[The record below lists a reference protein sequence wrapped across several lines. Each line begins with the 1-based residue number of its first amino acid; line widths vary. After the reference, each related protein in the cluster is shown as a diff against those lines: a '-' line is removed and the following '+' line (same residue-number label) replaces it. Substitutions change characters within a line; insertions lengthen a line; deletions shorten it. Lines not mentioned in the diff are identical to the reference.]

1 MKLVTSSQMR
11 NIDKK
16 TIEGIGIPGLQ
27 LMEKAGKGVALAAKE
42 MLGEAKNKRVVIFCG
57 RGNNGGDGFVVGRYL
72 SEWGAQVEFYL
83 TADRGEVRGDAKTNL
98 EKAEKMGLPI
108 TEILQKEEIPSK
120 IEADLI
126 VDALFGTG
134 FSGEIT
140 DYVKDIVELINDSC
154 APVLSVD
161 IPSGLHAD
169 TGQFSGPC
177 IKAKRTVT
185 MALPKIGHFFFP
197 GKETSGKVSVVDIGV
212 PPHVVEEENIN
223 LNLITEDEVKKMLP
237 GRPGDAYKG
246 TCGRV
251 VLIAGSTGMTG
262 AASLTSLSSLRAGAG
277 MAILGIPQTLNAI
290 LETKLTEVMTKP
302 LPDVRKKG
310 ALALR
315 GLGQI
320 KELLKWGDCCAI
332 GPGLGQHF
340 ETIELVRRLVSK
352 ISMPTVIDA
361 DGLNAL
367 AKDVS
372 ILKECQAPLI
382 LTPHIGELSRLN
394 GVPIEDIEEDRIKH
408 ASDFAQ
414 EYKCVLVFKGAPTII
429 SEPGGQTYVNPTG
442 NAGMASAGSGDVLTG
457 IIVGLLAQMLIL
469 RKVENPALRPAQGG
483 ERLVLSE
490 VEGSRTTEGGGEDIQ
505 RIMIDSACAG
515 VYVHGLTGDLARE
528 EKGEMGMIAGD
539 MMDEIPQALEEIL
552 R

>member
-16 TIEGIGIPGLQ
+16 TIEGIGIPGLE
-27 LMEKAGKGVALAAKE
+27 LMEKAGQGVALAAKE
-42 MLGEAKNKRVVIFCG
+42 MLDDVKNKKVVIFCG

-72 SEWGAQVEFYL
+72 SEWGANVQFYL
-83 TADRGEVRGDAKTNL
+83 TCKKEEVSGDAKTNL
-98 EKAEKMGLPI
+98 KKAEKMGLPI
-108 TEILQKEEIPSK
+108 TEVLRKQEIPSK

-140 DYVKDIVELINDSC
+140 GFTKDVVEMINSSGIR
-154 APVLSVD
+154 VISVD
-161 IPSGLHAD
+161 VPSGLHAD
-169 TGQFSGPC
+169 TGQFTGAC
-177 IKAKRTVT
+177 IKAERTVT

-197 GKETSGKVSVVDIGV
+197 GKEMSGKVSVVDIGV
-212 PPHVVEEENIN
+212 PEQVVEEENIN
-223 LNLITEDEVKKMLP
+223 LNLITEEKVKEMLP
-237 GRPGDAYKG
+237 KRPEDAYKG

-251 VLIAGSTGMTG
+251 VLIAGSTGLTG
-262 AASLTSLSSLRAGAG
+262 AASLASLSSLRAGAG
-277 MAILGIPQTLNAI
+277 MAILGIPQSLNSI
-290 LETKLTEVMTKP
+290 LEIKLTEVMTKP

-315 GLGQI
+315 GLGEI
-320 KELLKWGDCCAI
+320 RELLKWGDCCAI

-352 ISMPTVIDA
+352 INMPTVIDA
-361 DGLNAL
+361 DGLNAI

-394 GVPIEDIEEDRIKH
+394 GVPVGEISKDRIKY
-408 ASDFAQ
+408 ASDFAK
-414 EYKCVLVFKGAPTII
+414 EYNCVLVFKGAPTII
-429 SEPGGQTYVNPTG
+429 SEPSGQTYVNPTG
-442 NAGMASAGSGDVLTG
+442 NAGIATAGSGDVLTG
-457 IIVGLLAQMLIL
+457 IIVGLLAQILML
-469 RKVENPALRPAQGG
+469 RKVENPA
-483 ERLVLSE
+483 
-490 VEGSRTTEGGGEDIQ
+490 EGGSDDIKK
-505 RIMIDSACAG
+505 IMFDSACAG
-515 VYVHGLTGDLARE
+515 VYIHGLSGDLAKE

-539 MMDEIPQALEEIL
+539 MMEKIPQALLKIVNG
-552 R
+552 

>member
-16 TIEGIGIPGLQ
+16 TIGGVGIPGLQ
-27 LMEKAGKGVALAAKE
+27 LMEKAGKGVALGAKE
-42 MLGEAKNKRVVIFCG
+42 MLGDVKNKKVVIFCG

-72 SEWGAQVEFYL
+72 SEGGAEVQFYL
-83 TADRGEVRGDAKTNL
+83 TAKRGEVTGDAKTNL
-98 EKAEKMGLPI
+98 EKAEEIGLPV
-108 TEILQKEEIPSK
+108 TEVLKKEEIPTK

-134 FSGEIT
+134 FAGEIAG
-140 DYVKDIVELINDSC
+140 YVKHIVEMINSC
-154 APVLSVD
+154 SAPVVSVD

-169 TGQFSGPC
+169 TGQFTGSC
-177 IKAKRTVT
+177 IRAERTVT

-197 GKETSGKVSVVDIGV
+197 GKEMSGKVSVVDIGV
-212 PPHVVEEENIN
+212 PDHVIDEENIN
-223 LNLITEDEVKKMLP
+223 LNLITEHGVKKILP
-237 GRPGDAYKG
+237 KRPGDAYKG

-262 AASLTSLSSLRAGAG
+262 AACLASLSSLRAGAG
-277 MAILGIPQTLNAI
+277 MAILGAPQTLNPI
-290 LETKLTEVMTKP
+290 LEMKLTEVMTRP

-315 GLGQI
+315 GLGEI
-320 KELLKWGDCCAI
+320 RELLKWGDCCAV

-340 ETIELVRRLVSK
+340 ETIELVRRLVSR

-361 DGLNAL
+361 DGLNAI
-367 AKDVS
+367 ATDAS

-394 GVPIEDIEEDRIKH
+394 GVPVAEITKDRIKH
-408 ASDFAQ
+408 ASDFAE
-414 EYKCVLVFKGAPTII
+414 EYDCVLVFKGAPTII

-457 IIVGLLAQMLIL
+457 IMVGLLAQMLML
-469 RKVENPALRPAQGG
+469 RK
-483 ERLVLSE
+483 
-490 VEGSRTTEGGGEDIQ
+490 GEDIN
-505 RIMIDSACAG
+505 RIMIDSVCAG
-515 VYVHGLTGDLARE
+515 VYIHGLTGDLAKKER
-528 EKGEMGMIAGD
+528 GEMGMIAGD
-539 MMDEIPQALEEIL
+539 MMEKIPQALEEIL

>member
-16 TIEGIGIPGLQ
+16 TIEGIGIPGLE
-27 LMEKAGKGVALAAKE
+27 LMEKAGIGVALGAKE
-42 MLGEAKNKRVVIFCG
+42 MLGDVKNKKVVIFCG

-72 SEWGAQVEFYL
+72 SEWGAEVEFYL
-83 TADRGEVRGDAKTNL
+83 TSKAEEVKGDAKTNL
-98 EKAEKMGLPI
+98 EKARKLGLPI
-108 TEILQKEEIPSK
+108 TEVLRKEEIPSR

-134 FSGEIT
+134 FTGEIT
-140 DYVKDIVELINDSC
+140 DYVKDIVELINSSC

-169 TGQFSGPC
+169 TGQFTGTC
-177 IKAKRTVT
+177 IKAQRTVT

-197 GKETSGKVSVVDIGV
+197 GKEMSGKVSVVDIGV
-212 PPHVVEEENIN
+212 PDHVVEEENIN
-223 LNLITEDEVKKMLP
+223 LNLITEEEVKRTLP
-237 GRPGDAYKG
+237 QRPGDAYKG

-251 VLIAGSTGMTG
+251 ILIAGSTGMTG
-262 AASLTSLSSLRAGAG
+262 AACLASLSSLRAGAG
-277 MAILGIPQTLNAI
+277 MAILGIPQTLNPI
-290 LETKLTEVMTKP
+290 LEIKLTEVMTKP
-302 LPDVRKKG
+302 LPDVGKKG

-320 KELLKWGDCCAI
+320 KEILKWGDCCAI

-340 ETIELVRRLVSK
+340 ETIELVRRLISK
-352 ISMPTVIDA
+352 INMPTVIDA
-361 DGLNAL
+361 DGLNAI

-372 ILKECQAPLI
+372 ILKECQVPLI

-394 GVPIEDIEEDRIKH
+394 GVPVGEIAKDRIKY
-408 ASDFAQ
+408 ASEFAK
-414 EYKCVLVFKGAPTII
+414 EYDCVLVFKGAPTII

-457 IIVGLLAQMLIL
+457 IIVGLLAQMLML
-469 RKVENPALRPAQGG
+469 KKVENSA
-483 ERLVLSE
+483 
-490 VEGSRTTEGGGEDIQ
+490 EGGGEDIPKDPAS
-505 RIMIDSACAG
+505 REKKIMLDSACAG
-515 VYVHGLTGDLARE
+515 VYIHGLTGDLAKE

-539 MMDEIPQALEEIL
+539 MMEKIPHALIHCFGIPYPET
-552 R
+552 